1 MKGQTTMFLPNDYL
15 VYEYGKELQREADN
29 AALVRLAREDAPA
42 PYTHW
47 FSQLFAMIRRP
58 HMARSSQQQRPE
70 TPRRQKSALR
80 RV

>member
-1 MKGQTTMFLPNDYL
+1 MFLPNDYL

-58 HMARSSQQQRPE
+58 QVARSSQQ
-70 TPRRQKSALR
+70 PRAGAPRQPKSALR